1 MKTALI
7 WFALLVGVALPVLAE
22 DGGGGGLVFSADKY
36 DPERDAFSDFET
48 SKAIAKRD
56 GRHILLLVGGDWC
69 PWCRKLAKYIEENE
83 AVAAL
88 LAEFFVVQKVN
99 VSDEQS
105 NTFFLNP
112 LGVIDAYPHVFFLDA
127 DGKVLHSLNTATLE
141 KSGSYDEAKLVA
153 VLKERVPKEAV
164 R

>member
-7 WFALLVGVALPVLAE
+7 WFALLIGMARPLSAE

-36 DPERDAFSDFET
+36 DPERDAFADFET
-48 SKAIAKRD
+48 SKQIARRD

-69 PWCRKLAKYIEENE
+69 PWCRRLAKYIEQNE
-83 AVAAL
+83 AVAAVL
-88 LAEFFVVQKVN
+88 VKHFVIQKVN

-105 NTFFLNP
+105 NIVFLNP

-127 DGKVLHSLNTATLE
+127 DGKVLHSLNTETLE

-153 VLKERVPKEAV
+153 VLKEQVPKVEA